1 MENSFFRWFNHDLQ
15 RVREQIL
22 LAGDGRSNISASL
35 RRIFAAGMRRG
46 RRVLIT
52 IFAYS
57 CFTRNR
63 NYCSRDEIWSLCA
76 ANLRGFCESIHG
88 FHQPRLH
95 VMSFRNLWFLAS
107 RENSKILRR
116 WNLKFSIFCE
126 SYRNNIQNFKVKRQ
140 KGERKTERVI
150 EYSSGILWNNRFDL
164 SVAL

>member
-57 CFTRNR
+57 CEIIVPETRFDPFVPRIFAVSANR
-63 NYCSRDEIWSLCA
+63 STDSISRDYTLWA
-76 ANLRGFCESIHG
+76 R
-88 FHQPRLH
+88 
-95 VMSFRNLWFLAS
+95 FRNLWFLAS

>member
-22 LAGDGRSNISASL
+22 GDGRSNISASL

-46 RRVLIT
+46 AACFNNDIRV
-52 IFAYS
+52 FV
-57 CFTRNR
+57 R

-76 ANLRGFCESIHG
+76 TNLRGFCESIHG

-164 SVAL
+164 SIAL